1 MPFKIIFVR
10 VKSLYPRPQTGAF
23 MLYTTRTKVNI
34 TRETLP
40 LITSFA
46 HSYSNETFR
55 EANAGG
61 DGDGFHVD
69 PDHSVQSG
77 HGPDQSEQ
85 SYSGLFW

>member
-1 MPFKIIFVR
+1 MPFKIIFER

-40 LITSFA
+40 LISSFA
-46 HSYSNETFR
+46 HSHPNETFR

-61 DGDGFHVD
+61 NGDRVRDD
-69 PDHSVQSG
+69 PDHLV
-77 HGPDQSEQ
+77 
-85 SYSGLFW
+85 